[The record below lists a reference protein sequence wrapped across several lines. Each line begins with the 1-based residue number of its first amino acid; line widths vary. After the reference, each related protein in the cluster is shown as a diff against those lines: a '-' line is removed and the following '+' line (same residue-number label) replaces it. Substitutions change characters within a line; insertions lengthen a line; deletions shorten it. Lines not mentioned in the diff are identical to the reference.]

1 MKNYKLTI
9 DLLPKGAWGND
20 FSKTLSKKDWD
31 ILRNKCYERANHKC
45 AICGYVTDE
54 LDAHEVWNFNIENKT
69 QTLLDIIALCS
80 RCHGVKH
87 IRNSYRLGYGEDA
100 KTHFIKVNNASEL
113 GFIAHLTEA
122 EMKFEEQNKVYRW
135 KIVADLNKFGGQDI
149 EFKQSYIPMI
159 KSPYENI
166 DFNTI
171 NFADTKNLFTTCKNE
186 NTNLIS
192 TPKVTEI
199 NVDNYQG
206 IITIKSLFTNKIE
219 WFLDE
224 TKIKTK
230 YNLAGLFTTEFSV
243 KNLTGK
249 QLYFKLTNSN
259 GEIISKPF
267 NLY

>member
-54 LDAHEVWNFNIENKT
+54 LDAHEFWNFNVENKT
-69 QTLLDIIALCS
+69 QTLFDIIALCS

-100 KTHFIKVNNASEL
+100 KTHFMKVNNASEL
-113 GFIAHLTEA
+113 DFIAHLTEA

-135 KIVADLNKFGGQDI
+135 NIVADLSKFGGKDI
-149 EFKQSYIPMI
+149 EFKKSYIPMI
-159 KSPYENI
+159 ENPYKNI

-171 NFADTKNLFTTCKNE
+171 NFADTKNLFNISKKE
-186 NTNLIS
+186 NSNLIG
-192 TPKVTEI
+192 TPKIIEI
-199 NVDNYQG
+199 SVDNYHRT
-206 IITIKSLFTNKIE
+206 ITTKSLFANKIE
-219 WFLDE
+219 WFLDG

-230 YNLAGLFTTEFSV
+230 YNLAGLFATEFSV
-243 KNLTGK
+243 KNLIGR

-259 GEIISKPF
+259 GEIISKHF
-267 NLY
+267 DLY